1 MKVLQINTVYPNGS
15 TGKIAKG
22 IKELCDKN
30 EIECKIAYRY
40 REKNT
45 SIEDTYTV
53 SSWLDCHI
61 HNRLSRITML
71 QGCFSYFKTLSFLK
85 KIKNYSPDI
94 LHLHNIHGSYI
105 NHGLLFKFIKKHNI
119 NTVWT
124 LHDCWALSGGCPYCD
139 IVECNKWQKL
149 CEECPQRR
157 KQILDTSKFMHKK
170 KKRWFSGVAN
180 MHFAAN
186 SKWTASQMKKSFLKD
201 YPVSVIYNGIDLNV
215 FKPTPSDFRKK
226 YGLEGK
232 KILLGVSFGWNE
244 TKGIDVFVELS
255 KRLQEDYKIVVV
267 GTNDT
272 VDAILPEGIVS
283 IHRTNNQKELAE
295 IYSAADLFVNP
306 TRQEAFG
313 LVNIEALA
321 CGTPVI
327 TFNTGGSPECIDETC
342 GIVVEKNDI
351 EGLLNNIIEICE
363 KKPFS
368 EERCIARA
376 RKFEKK
382 SKFQEYINLYREMVE
397 E

>member
-1 MKVLQINTVYPNGS
+1 MRVLQINTVYPNGS

-22 IKELCDKN
+22 IKELCDTN

-40 REKNT
+40 REKNAN
-45 SIEDTYTV
+45 IEDSYTV
-53 SSWLDCHI
+53 SSWLDCHM
-61 HNRLSRITML
+61 HNFLSRTTML

-85 KIKNYSPDI
+85 KVKIFSPDI
-94 LHLHNIHGSYI
+94 IHLHNIHGSYI
-105 NHGLLFKFIKKHNI
+105 NHSLLFRFIKKYNI
-119 NTVWT
+119 NVVWT
-124 LHDCWALSGGCPYCD
+124 LHDCWALTGGCPHFD
-139 IVECNKWQKL
+139 IAECNKWQKL
-149 CEECPQRR
+149 CEECPSRG

-170 KKRWFSGVAN
+170 KKSWFSGVAN

-201 YPVSVIYNGIDLNV
+201 YPVSVIYNGIDLDI

-232 KILLGVSFGWNE
+232 YILLGVSFGWNK

-255 KRLQEDYKIVVV
+255 KRLPENYKIVIV

-272 VDAILPEGIVS
+272 VDATLPKEIIS

-327 TFNTGGSPECIDETC
+327 TFNTGGSPECIDKTC

-351 EGLLNNIIEICE
+351 QGLSDNIIEICE
-363 KKPFS
+363 RRQFS
-368 EERCIARA
+368 EENCLARA
-376 RKFEKK
+376 RKFEKE
-382 SKFQEYINLYREMVE
+382 SKFQEYIDLYREMVGE
-397 E
+397 